1 MKPLITR
8 NFALLALLGTGICQV
23 LGADEG
29 MEFFEKKIR
38 PALVKHCYECHSA
51 KEKTAK
57 AGLLL
62 DRKAGWEMGGE
73 NGAVIIPGKPEESRL
88 LIAIRFDNND
98 IRMPKAGK
106 LPNRLIKDFEKWI
119 EMGAP
124 DPRDQPLEEE
134 YVHTGPR
141 SKSLED
147 ARKFWSFIPVSH
159 PQPPKTQDTE
169 WAKDPL
175 DHFVLGKL
183 EKKNLQPAEPADW
196 GTLLRRV
203 YFDLIGLPPT
213 PEQIDAFLENPSQ
226 DALET
231 TIDTLLDSPQYAER
245 WGRHWLDVARYAD
258 TTGGGRNLQ
267 FPNAYRY
274 RDWVLASYRDDKP
287 IDHFI
292 RQQIA
297 GDLLPSA
304 TDEEYNDNMIGTT
317 FLALGPHN
325 YELQDKALLRMEI
338 VDEQL
343 AAVSRAFLG
352 MTIGCARC
360 HDHPFDPLPTS
371 EYYSLAGI
379 FRSTNSSRPGSVANF
394 IERDLKDPHGQE
406 RKKHEEAAK
415 ALNDKLKEME
425 AELKVL
431 NGGKAPEHKSS
442 TKSVDPKKFEGIV
455 IDDTEAT
462 LVGTWVSST
471 HSATYVGKS
480 YRHDNGQ
487 NKGEKSATWK
497 VNIPKSGVY
506 EVQISYTASTNRS
519 PKVPVT
525 IFTDLEDKTVHIN
538 QQKKPPIEGVFYS
551 LGKYNLEVGE
561 WDVVKIDT
569 KGTTGVVIID
579 AIRLLPEGGP
589 KSTLPLIA
597 EKKPKKTDPKE
608 EENKAKK
615 KEVQTAIAALKKDIE
630 AHKKAAPPKAPKTM
644 SVEEH
649 TEAGD
654 WYIHV
659 RGGIRNLGKKV
670 KRGFITA
677 ATPEGQSP
685 TPEIPTG
692 ASGRLELARWV
703 TSTDNTLTARVYV
716 NRVWHHLFGRGI
728 VATNDNFGEMGRR
741 PTHPELLD
749 HLASDFINSGWSTK
763 KLIRRILLSS
773 TYQMSSEASAKA
785 LEADPDNELFSR
797 QNRRRLQVEAIHDA
811 MLVASGKLNPTS
823 EKTTERAIYDKLDRN
838 RIPEMLD
845 IFDFPNP
852 NLVSGV
858 RNASTVPTQALFLMN
873 DPFVIQEAENAA
885 KRLLEKKDL
894 NLEQRLSLAY
904 KITLG
909 RDPSE
914 AEKSLALNYLAHH
927 NIGQDH
933 PDAWAGILHSLYA
946 CVDFRYL
953 N

>member
-1 MKPLITR
+1 MKAHYFFYTLS
-8 NFALLALLGTGICQV
+8 LLPTLLS
-23 LGADEG
+23 ADEG

-38 PALVKHCYECHSA
+38 PMLAKHCYECHSA
-51 KEKTAK
+51 KAKTAK

-73 NGAVIIPGKPEESRL
+73 NGAVIVPGKPEESRL

-106 LPNRLIKDFEKWI
+106 WPDRVIKDFEKWI
-119 EMGAP
+119 AMGAP
-124 DPRDQPLEEE
+124 DPRDQPLDAKF
-134 YVHTGPR
+134 VHTGPR
-141 SKSLED
+141 SKPLEE
-147 ARKFWSFIPVSH
+147 ARKFWSF
-159 PQPPKTQDTE
+159 QPLKAPPAPISRNASWSRD
-169 WAKDPL
+169 DL
-175 DHFVLGKL
+175 DQFVLSKL
-183 EKKNLQPAEPADW
+183 EKKNLQPAERAKDA
-196 GTLLRRV
+196 TLLRRI

-213 PEQIDAFLENPSQ
+213 PEQIDAFLKDSSDE
-226 DALET
+226 ALEK
-231 TIDTLLDSPQYAER
+231 TIDELLDSPQYAER

-274 RDWVLASYRDDKP
+274 RDWVLASYREDKP
-287 IDHFI
+287 IDQFI

-297 GDLLPSA
+297 GDLLPADS
-304 TDEEYNDNMIGTT
+304 DEEYNDNMIGTT

-379 FRSTNSSRPGSVANF
+379 FRSTNSSRPGNVANF
-394 IERDLKDPHGQE
+394 IERDLRDLHGPQ
-406 RKKHEEAAK
+406 RKKYEEEAK
-415 ALNDKLKEME
+415 ALNDNLKKLE
-425 AELKVL
+425 AEFKLL
-431 NGGKAPEHKSS
+431 NGGKAMEPKSS
-442 TKSVDPKKFEGIV
+442 TKSVDPKKIEGIV

-471 HSATYVGKS
+471 HTATYVGKS

-487 NKGEKSATWK
+487 NKGEKSVTWK
-497 VNIPKSGVY
+497 ANIPKSGVY
-506 EVQISYTASTNRS
+506 EVQMSYSASSNRS

-538 QQKKPPIEGVFYS
+538 QQKRPPIDGTFYS
-551 LGKYNLEVGE
+551 LGKFNLEEGE

-579 AIRLLPEGGP
+579 AIRLLPESRP
-589 KSTLPLIA
+589 KTTLPTIA
-597 EKKPKKTDPKE
+597 EKKPKKTDPSE
-608 EENKAKK
+608 EEKKAKK
-615 KEVQTAIAALKKDIE
+615 KELQDAIAALKKDIE
-630 AHKKAAPPKAPKTM
+630 AHKKTAPPKAPKTM

-649 TEAGD
+649 NEAGD
-654 WYIHV
+654 WHIHV

-685 TPEIPTG
+685 TPEIPEG

-703 TSTDNTLTARVYV
+703 ASPENTLTARVYV

-728 VATNDNFGEMGRR
+728 VQTNDNFGEMGRR

-749 HLASDFINSGWSTK
+749 YLAANFADNGWSTK

-773 TYQMSSEASAKA
+773 TYQMSSDASAKS
-785 LEADPDNELFSR
+785 LKADPDNELFSR

-823 EKTTERAIYDKLDRN
+823 ENTTQRVMYDKLDRN

-858 RNASTVPTQALFLMN
+858 RNSSTVPTQALFLMN
-873 DPFVIQEAENAA
+873 DPFVIKEAETAA
-885 KRLLEKKDL
+885 KRLLENKDL
-894 NLEQRLSLAY
+894 SSEQRLSLAY

-909 RDPSE
+909 REPSE
-914 AEKSLALNYLAHH
+914 EEKSLALNYLAQQ
-927 NIGQDH
+927 NNGQDH